1 MIITTRGWEKRMS
14 NKKKTIG
21 YFLVV
26 AICYM
31 YIATMTSSFGIQ
43 FDIIGVGQRR
53 AQLLIMVTLIGIICV
68 ISGRMLAYNNIL
80 KSGALLMFYMFI
92 LGTNQN
98 GNLASWISCSVM
110 WYFILLIIYNM
121 NFCSEDIIAIAPIL
135 LGTSVAL
142 SAVYLY
148 GILNKHTILS
158 VASSNSIYYVLC
170 ALPFVFLIPKI
181 KWQLIGLFV
190 ASASI
195 LISGKGTCLLSLA
208 IIWAIFAVKY
218 INPKTVSISKI
229 MIRLG
234 IVVLFLIVLAA
245 VLQTQTN
252 MKISEVFGDTWS
264 ELTSGGNGRSEIYA
278 SAWNEFVKSDFW
290 SQLVGHGFGW
300 IDSAIS
306 IGTHNDFLMVLCNYG
321 LIGFLLYLS
330 FWLCL
335 IQSIFQLKKMES
347 EFLLAYEV
355 SVIAFF
361 AVSMGSNVLNTQ
373 IQFLLLCVLWGMCSP
388 HRCRNNSDIGDQYE
402 NCTCNS

>member
-1 MIITTRGWEKRMS
+1 MR

-21 YFLVV
+21 YFLAV

-43 FDIIGVGQRR
+43 FDILGVGQRR

-68 ISGRMLAYNNIL
+68 ISGRMLAYNSIL

-92 LGTNQN
+92 LGINQN

-110 WYFILLIIYNM
+110 WYFILLIFYNM
-121 NFCSEDIIAIAPIL
+121 DFYSMDIIAVAPIL
-135 LGTSVAL
+135 FGTSVIL
-142 SAVYLY
+142 SVVYIY
-148 GILNKHTILS
+148 GTLSVHTIIS

-181 KWQLIGLFV
+181 KWQLIGLFM
-190 ASASI
+190 ASVTI
-195 LISGKGTCLLSLA
+195 LISGKGTCLLALA
-208 IIWAIFAVKY
+208 IIWAIFAVKSLNVKK
-218 INPKTVSISKI
+218 ISISKI
-229 MIRLG
+229 AVRLC
-234 IVVLFLIVLAA
+234 IVVLLFTVLTTIFQAQNNIQIRE
-245 VLQTQTN
+245 LFEN
-252 MKISEVFGDTWS
+252 TWS

-278 SAWNEFVKSDFW
+278 SAWNEFIKSDFW

-321 LIGFLLYLS
+321 LIGFLLYLV
-330 FWLCL
+330 FWFCL
-335 IQSIFQLKKMES
+335 IQSIFHLKKMES
-347 EFLLAYEV
+347 EFLLAYEISIIV
-355 SVIAFF
+355 FF